1 MFGHFPDALCVPF
14 DGLQPLTQWKRKI
27 SVDFMQHPKLK
38 MFRFKLVQIPLSSC
52 LVLWNGLV
60 GACQD
65 TSSHPISLVFQPRL
79 RIPPLPSENSP
90 LNPWASENRPGS
102 GNCFLVL
109 RNENHKTCNQRF
121 GIIFVLDPSH
131 QKRAIAL
138 ATIFGS
144 KLTEKSQMR
153 AMAAP
158 NGARKLESVER
169 CCRWKSQFSQEH
181 FAGTRFYRVDTLT
194 PFDLGEVWFLFLG
207 GCSCCFRWKIT

>member
-27 SVDFMQHPKLK
+27 SVDFMQHQKLK

-153 AMAAP
+153 AMAVCQRGQEAGIRRTMLQVKISILS
-158 NGARKLESVER
+158 GAF
-169 CCRWKSQFSQEH
+169 CCHPDSIGLILWHHLIWVR
-181 FAGTRFYRVDTLT
+181 
-194 PFDLGEVWFLFLG
+194 FLFWG
-207 GCSCCFRWKIT
+207 VVVVVSDGK